1 MLVVDRAQPSFSK
14 GNNLFIYKAAVVGGG
29 AMGAGIAQVI
39 SYSGLPVVL
48 REVNEDLAQ
57 KALASIRKV
66 YQGRV
71 DKGKMSASEMEAKMA
86 LVTVTTDIGALKD
99 VDLVIEAVPEKL
111 EIKKKIFQE
120 LDAALPEQAIIASNT
135 SALSISALGAVTKR
149 PEKVVGIH
157 FFFPAHVMKL
167 VEVIP
172 GLATSEETIADSVA
186 FCEGLRKIP
195 VRVNECAGFL
205 VNRLL
210 MPYLN
215 EAAFCAEEGTPLKEI
230 DQAMVEFGFPMGPFI
245 LVDTIGLDICHDV
258 VGILLA
264 EYGRRMTPAALWE
277 GVYKLGRFGVKTG
290 AGFYDYKGEGDKAVE
305 NALENA
311 RKSAFGGKV
320 SFSPNRLLLAMINEA
335 ALCIQEKVASPS
347 DIDVAVLAGIGF
359 PQAKGGVLQYADEI
373 GIDKVLAELESLCK
387 VYGDRF
393 FPAPII
399 RRMVLAGFL
408 GKKTKRGF
416 LEHA

>member
-1 MLVVDRAQPSFSK
+1 M
-14 GNNLFIYKAAVVGGG
+14 FIYKAAVVGGG
-29 AMGAGIAQVI
+29 AMGAEIAQVI

-48 REVNEDLAQ
+48 KEINEQLAQ
-57 KALASIRKV
+57 KALTHIRKI
-66 YQGRV
+66 YQARV
-71 DKGKMSASEMEAKMA
+71 DKGKMSPSDMESKMA
-86 LVTVTTDIGALKD
+86 LVSVTTKNEDLKD
-99 VDLVIEAVPEKL
+99 ADLAIEAVPEKMDL
-111 EIKKKIFQE
+111 KKKVFQE
-120 LDAALPEQAIIASNT
+120 LDSFLPAQSILASNT

-172 GLATSEETIADSVA
+172 GLATSEETITDAVT
-186 FCEGLRKIP
+186 FCEGLRKLP

-215 EAAFCAEEGTPLKEI
+215 EAAFCAEEGTDLREI

-258 VGILLA
+258 VGVLLE
-264 EYGRRMTPAALWE
+264 EYGRRMTPAALWDE
-277 GVYKLGRFGVKTG
+277 VYALKRFGAKSG
-290 AGFYDYKGEGDKAVE
+290 AGFYNYQGQE
-305 NALENA
+305 NNMVITEILKKLRA
-311 RKSAFGGKV
+311 KMSAKKTP
-320 SFSPNRLLLAMINEA
+320 FSPDRLLLAMINEA
-335 ALCIQEKVASPS
+335 ALCLQEKVSSPT

-359 PQAKGGVLQYADEI
+359 PQSKGGVLQYADNR
-373 GIDKVLAELESLCK
+373 GIDVILKELEALNQL
-387 VYGDRF
+387 YGDRF
-393 FPAPII
+393 FPAPLLK
-399 RRMVLAGFL
+399 RMVQAGFL

-416 LEHA
+416 LEYA

>member
-1 MLVVDRAQPSFSK
+1 MY
-14 GNNLFIYKAAVVGGG
+14 IYKAAVVGGG

-48 REVNEDLAQ
+48 REVNEELAQ
-57 KALASIRKV
+57 KALTAIRKV

-71 DKGKMSASEMEAKMA
+71 DKGKMSPSEMESKMA
-86 LVTVTTDIGALKD
+86 LVTVTTDLAALKE
-99 VDLVIEAVPEKL
+99 VDIAIEAVPEKM

-120 LDAALPEQAIIASNT
+120 LDRVLPEHAILASNT
-135 SALSISALGAVTKR
+135 SALSISALGAATRR
-149 PEKVVGIH
+149 PEKVAGIH

-172 GLATSEETIADSVA
+172 GLATSEETVADSIA
-186 FCEGLRKIP
+186 FCESLRKIP

-215 EAAFCAEEGTPLKEI
+215 EAAFCAEEGVSLKQI
-230 DQAMVEFGFPMGPFI
+230 DEEMVKFGFPMGPFI

-258 VGILLA
+258 VGILLE
-264 EYGRRMTPAALWE
+264 EYGRRMTPAALWGE
-277 GVYKLGRFGVKTG
+277 IYNLKRFGVKSG
-290 AGFYDYKGEGDKAVE
+290 AGFYNYKGESNDPAAEQALAQVRKNAPAKKAP
-305 NALENA
+305 
-311 RKSAFGGKV
+311 
-320 SFSPNRLLLAMINEA
+320 FSQDRLLLAMINEA
-335 ALCIQEKVASPS
+335 ALCIQEKVATPS

-359 PQAKGGVLQYADEI
+359 PQARGGLLRYADEI
-373 GIDKVLAELESLCK
+373 GIDKILSDLEALYR

-393 FPAPII
+393 FPAPLLK
-399 RRMVLAGFL
+399 RMVLAGFL

-416 LEHA
+416 LEYTT